1 MKTWA
6 FCFSTAKAEAMA
18 FRARCVLV
26 LSKRQCG
33 TLFQSHNATIM
44 FLKGM
49 MVFLVLVVGSL
60 IAISNLESSICRTL
74 RNGIFIKFQDLI
86 IASWISFPRRLCGKS
101 CNLIYKFLVCTE
113 KTVLNFLWSFV
124 LVLNMSQFKR

>member
-86 IASWISFPRRLCGKS
+86 IESWTSFQRRLYGKS
-101 CNLIYKFLVCTE
+101 FLITRNMLSDAILFTRCWFVMRKL
-113 KTVLNFLWSFV
+113 LNFKGVFS
-124 LVLNMSQFKR
+124 